1 MYHKTVTLQIKE
13 RWGLTGEGRERRQI
27 EGTVGA
33 RFLLLEIVTLHC
45 QCGV

>member
-27 EGTVGA
+27 EGTVGV
-33 RFLLLEIVTLHC
+33 RFPLLGAMISLP
-45 QCGV
+45 